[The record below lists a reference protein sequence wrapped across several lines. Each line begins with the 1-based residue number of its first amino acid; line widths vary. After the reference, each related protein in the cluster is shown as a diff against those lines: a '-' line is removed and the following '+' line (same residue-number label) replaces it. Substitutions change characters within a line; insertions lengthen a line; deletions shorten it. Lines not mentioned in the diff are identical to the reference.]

1 MKFIL
6 PFLMLFTISV
16 AAQSDKIVKWSATAT
31 KIKNNEYKL
40 ELKAQIQDG
49 YYIYSQFLE
58 NDNGPV
64 RTGFSIEQTE
74 IEAQKATETGKK
86 KEGFDDIFGMNLI
99 KYSHEM
105 VITQIIS
112 SKKTLT
118 TLSGFIDF
126 MTCNNELCYPP
137 ASVYYTADIK

>member
-6 PFLMLFTISV
+6 PILMLFTISI
-16 AAQSDKIVKWSATAT
+16 AAQSDKIVKWTATAT
-31 KIKNNEYKL
+31 KVKDNSYKL
-40 ELKAQIQDG
+40 ELRAKIQEG
-49 YYIYSQFLE
+49 YYVYSQFLE

-64 RTGFSIEQTE
+64 RTGFSIEQTDLDV
-74 IEAQKATETGKK
+74 QKITEKGKK

-99 KYSHEM
+99 KYSDEM
-105 VITQIIS
+105 VITQMIS
-112 SKKTLT
+112 SKKPLI